1 MPSEFIQRQIDRL
14 LEQAAEALSQSNWAL
29 VRDRARNVLA
39 LDPDN
44 GDAAALLADA
54 QRIEDGAAPSP
65 EPAASAAPSDSTPEP
80 ARTLP
85 ISFVNGRYVVKRFL
99 GEGGKKIVYETND
112 NILDRDV
119 AYAEIKT
126 EGLDDVGRQRIKR

>member
-14 LEQAAEALSQSNWAL
+14 LEQAAEALSQLKWDE
-29 VRDRARNVLA
+29 VRDRAQAVLR

-44 GDAAALLADA
+44 TDARTLLTAAQL
-54 QRIEDGAAPSP
+54 DGQQTVSPTP
-65 EPAASAAPSDSTPEP
+65 EPSSTPEP
-80 ARTLP
+80 PRISPT
-85 ISFVNGRYVVKRFL
+85 SFVNGRYVVKRFL

-126 EGLDDVGRQRIKR
+126 